1 MLKAACWQELYLMD
15 MVQSGQPAG
24 GRVSLNLIQQALPH
38 LVPLLTVTLT
48 KRQSE
53 DDDDTWNLA
62 MAAGTCLAL
71 VAQVVGDGCVD
82 LVLQFVTVN
91 FTNQDW
97 KYREA
102 AVLAYGSI
110 MEGPTSEKMRPMV
123 EQSLSHL
130 VMALQDPSVAVRDSF
145 CDHFSIFLVNILVG
159 LFAESFGQL
168 LFHLVSSF
176 GVWLLWHVA
185 PNSGLFSWYA
195 SYI

>member
-1 MLKAACWQELYLMD
+1 MVGRATAQELFLID
-15 MVQSGQPAG
+15 LAQSGQPAG

-71 VAQVVGDGCVD
+71 VAQVVGDACVD
-82 LVLQFVTVN
+82 LVLQFVNGN

-130 VMALQDPSVAVRDSF
+130 VMALQDPSVAVRRPVMFGHIWSVHNF
-145 CDHFSIFLVNILVG
+145 MVWGLPSVTIVVSIC
-159 LFAESFGQL
+159 
-168 LFHLVSSF
+168 
-176 GVWLLWHVA
+176 
-185 PNSGLFSWYA
+185 
-195 SYI
+195 